1 MTSRLPLA
9 LAALA
14 LASTGCPAKEDARVS
29 GVLLAQADGTES
41 APDGPT
47 IAVDEKTVAAAIEK
61 TPIPSGAKLVRLAIG
76 RKVPWNQVRALIQK
90 VESAGARPVFLVGRS
105 HHLESLRLEDAWLG
119 GHAALQVFAYI
130 DGKVCVQPPGAIDA
144 KCVQSATKDYIE
156 RAYLREL
163 VREQVRAFDIQQ
175 VEVELPSTLTW
186 ADVVRSIDGSR
197 TCCSDT
203 KILVRL
209 KPASATGSDG

>member
-1 MTSRLPLA
+1 MTPRLALLAPLA
-9 LAALA
+9 LAAA
-14 LASTGCPAKEDARVS
+14 ACPAKEDVRID
-29 GVLLAQADGTES
+29 GVLLVQADGTDP

-47 IAVDEKTVAAAIEK
+47 IAVDDKTISAAIENP
-61 TPIPSGAKLVRLAIG
+61 PIPAGAKLVRLAIA
-76 RKVPWNQVRALIQK
+76 RKVPWNQVRALAKK

-105 HHLESLRLEDAWLG
+105 YHLQSLRLEDAWPG
-119 GHAALQVFAYI
+119 GPALQVFAYI
-130 DGKVCVQPPGAIDA
+130 DGKVCVQPPGAIEA
-144 KCVQSATKDYIE
+144 KCVQSSTKDYIE

-163 VREQVRAFDIQQ
+163 VREQVRAFDVHQ
-175 VEVELPSTLTW
+175 VELELPSTLPW

-209 KPASATGSDG
+209 KPAPPS